1 MKVYQGKQY
10 FDYICIMKE
19 RLNMVLE
26 EYGLNS
32 SRLAEKMG
40 IQRSGI
46 SHIMAGRNKPSFD
59 FIVGLLELFPE
70 LDANWL
76 LTGEGSML
84 KDDNAQE
91 STVPPKTDASAV
103 NKQPDLFTNIP
114 QDIPAKTEKT
124 GKYKLQGDPKSNKRE
139 HESEVYKSKQS
150 EDTADYQ
157 VESVLILLSNGKFKT
172 YRPE

>member
-1 MKVYQGKQY
+1 
-10 FDYICIMKE
+10 MKE
-19 RLNMVLE
+19 RLNMLLE

-59 FIVGLLELFPE
+59 FIVGLLKLFPE

-76 LTGEGSML
+76 LTGDGTML
-84 KDDNAQE
+84 KGDNFQE
-91 STVPPKTDASAV
+91 TTISSDTNASAD
-103 NKQPDLFTNIP
+103 KRQPDLFTNIP
-114 QDIPAKTEKT
+114 QDISASTDKT
-124 GKYKLQGDPKSNKRE
+124 GKDKLQHDTKNNDRD
-139 HESEVYKSKQS
+139 HDSEVYKSKHTESAS
-150 EDTADYQ
+150 EYQ